1 MSDQAA
7 DRRKAMAAV
16 QALFDKYKLL
26 EAKRPEGHA
35 DFDNEVMN
43 SLELV
48 DATIDGTVTYEMFIK
63 PSFSNL
69 NNVMHGGAAGVI
81 FDMSTTSALCPLARP
96 GFWEFLGGVT
106 RSLNISYLK
115 AVPIGVKVRL
125 NSKVV
130 SVGKQMAMIR
140 GDMTSLD
147 GRTTYCTVEHH
158 KVNVPVQPE
167 HRLVR
172 TAWDDEFEREWN
184 QAQQPKAATSKL

>member
-1 MSDQAA
+1 MSDPGA
-7 DRRKAMAAV
+7 DRQKAIAAV
-16 QALFDKYKLL
+16 RAMFDKYKLL
-26 EAKRPEGHA
+26 AEKRPKDHI
-35 DFDNEVMN
+35 DFDNQVMN

-48 DATIDGTVTYEMFIK
+48 DATTDGTVTYEMFMA
-63 PSFSNL
+63 PNFSNL

-81 FDMSTTSALCPLARP
+81 FDMSTTTALCPLARP
-96 GFWEFLGGVT
+96 GFWEFMGGVT

-130 SVGKQMAMIR
+130 SIGKQMAMIR

-147 GRTTYCTVEHH
+147 GKTTYCTVEHH

-167 HRLVR
+167 HRVVR
-172 TAWDDEFEREWN
+172 TAWDDEFDREWA
-184 QAQQPKAATSKL
+184 AQEKKAAKGKL